1 MTGAQGESMLDSM
14 STPIDTQTCT
24 DLLAQK
30 EKKEKNEVLYPQCD

>member
-1 MTGAQGESMLDSM
+1 MLDSM

-30 EKKEKNEVLYPQCD
+30 EKKEVLYPQCN